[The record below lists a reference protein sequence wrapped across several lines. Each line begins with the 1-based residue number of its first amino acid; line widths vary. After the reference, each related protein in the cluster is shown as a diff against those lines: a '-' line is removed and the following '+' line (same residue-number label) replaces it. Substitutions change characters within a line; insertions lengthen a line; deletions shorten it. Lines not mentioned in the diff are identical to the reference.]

1 MTTNDIIKEINTIQ
15 DSASHIERS
24 VDLLYKVQLSRGPLL
39 EVVTIFKYEK
49 PRLYSSLKTR
59 FHYKP
64 AFKMLFD
71 ISVEYDLAKKSL
83 GL

>member
-15 DSASHIERS
+15 DSSSYIERTI
-24 VDLLYKVQLSRGPLL
+24 DLLYEVQLSRGPLI

-49 PRLYSSLKTR
+49 PCLYSTLKKR
-59 FHYKP
+59 FHYDVS
-64 AFKMLFD
+64 F
-71 ISVEYDLAKKSL
+71 EYDLAKKSL